1 MAVAAHRAGGEDGHG
16 HGEDGHGDGE
26 DGDGDGHGHG
36 DAGDTSEAVLI
47 EEV

>member
-16 HGEDGHGDGE
+16 HGDGEDGHGDGH
-26 DGDGDGHGHG
+26 GRHGHG
-36 DAGDTSEAVLI
+36 DDGDTKKAGLI